1 MRPLS
6 RERDDRAMSN
16 SHTPQTAAAEVAAT
30 PTLPSGDGDRFTVF
44 GVMGLPFASGHYLA
58 LRDFPA
64 ASFLPPSI
72 PGYRS
77 VWHRDPDGVWTFYAT
92 TPGPLSCARYFSSA
106 TSVDAVQCPIETDW
120 DDDYTLTVTI
130 PGKLRWTVAFRATPT
145 TRLLSTIGTMLPEGA
160 WTSSSALGVI
170 GRCAGML
177 LGAGQIRLAGASPNG
192 QRFRVAPKQMWEV
205 CASHAELDGQDL
217 GSVAPL
223 RTQARLGDFRLPQ
236 RGLGVVGQARFSQ
249 AANAAPVRT

>member
-1 MRPLS
+1 MRSPS
-6 RERDDRAMSN
+6 EERDDRAMTH
-16 SHTPQTAAAEVAAT
+16 SHTPQTAAAEVAAA
-30 PTLPSGDGDRFTVF
+30 PSLPSGDGDRFTVF

-77 VWHRDPDGVWTFYAT
+77 VWHRDPEGVWTFYAT

-106 TSVDAVQCPIETDW
+106 TSVDAVQCPIETHW

-130 PGKLRWTVAFRATPT
+130 PEAAVDRGLSCDTHDPT
-145 TRLLSTIGTMLPEGA
+145 AQPHRHDAARTRVDEF
-160 WTSSSALGVI
+160 
-170 GRCAGML
+170 
-177 LGAGQIRLAGASPNG
+177 LGAGCHRPLGRNAPGCRSDPSGRGLPNG

-205 CASHAELDGQDL
+205 CASHAELDGVDL

-249 AANAAPVRT
+249 AANAALART